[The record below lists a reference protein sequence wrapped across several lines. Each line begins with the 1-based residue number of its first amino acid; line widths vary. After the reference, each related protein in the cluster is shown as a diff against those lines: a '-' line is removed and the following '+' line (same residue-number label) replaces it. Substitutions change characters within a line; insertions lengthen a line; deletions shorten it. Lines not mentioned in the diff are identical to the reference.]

1 MGVITF
7 AIDEKTKERLAR
19 LNWVN
24 WSEIARRG
32 LLRKLKIE
40 EIRNKTKTK
49 EEKELIE
56 WSVELGRKAKKGR
69 FEKLSGKLPK
79 TK

>member
-7 AIDEKTKERLAR
+7 AIDEKTKERLSR

-32 LLRKLKIE
+32 LLRKLRIE
-40 EIRNKTKTK
+40 EIRNQTKTK
-49 EEKELIE
+49 EEKELVE
-56 WSVELGRKAKKGR
+56 WSVGLGRKAKKGR
-69 FEKLSGKLPK
+69 FDKLFGKLPK
-79 TK
+79 SK